1 MADDK
6 QRFKRKLSAEEA
18 GGNYILIQKKELDFF
33 PKAGKPFKVQVGE
46 KGVNSS
52 VEAVECWC
60 QGPKKPHS
68 HYRLNVVEFKKVI
81 KMHWGTKIII
91 EKLSPEKFKLVA
103 G

>member
-18 GGNYILIQKKELDFF
+18 GGSYILIQKRELDFF
-33 PKAGKPFKVQVGE
+33 PKAGKPFKVQVDD
-46 KGVNSS
+46 KDVSS
-52 VEAVECWC
+52 YVEAVECWC

-68 HYRLNVVEFKKVI
+68 HYRLNVVEFKEVI
-81 KMHWGTKIII
+81 NMHWGTKITI
-91 EKLSPEKFKLVA
+91 EKLSPKKFKLVA